1 MTFVTAA
8 LVACA
13 VAGAVGSMLV
23 GRPVRRPAPEPTAS
37 THVSGRRPLRWAIPN
52 VRRPSQ
58 MVRPASLGAWADD
71 LARALRHGSTLHT
84 ALANTLPTDTVIE
97 RRSASLRHWLGRGAT
112 VAEACDEWA
121 DELAGHADALTG
133 RRRRAGDRTELLG
146 TMAAVLAAIA
156 SLGGA
161 AAAPLDRF
169 AVTMRQRASDDLER
183 AAHSAQA
190 KMSAKVLTSVPL
202 AVLALLVLTD
212 ADVREVIT
220 STAGGSTVALGLA
233 LNTLG
238 ALWMR
243 RIAGTGEEVT
253 PC

>member
-1 MTFVTAA
+1 MSLVIAT
-8 LVACA
+8 LVACT
-13 VAGAVGSMLV
+13 VAGATTTVFL
-23 GRPVRRPAPEPTAS
+23 GRPTRLPAPENGPSARAS
-37 THVSGRRPLRWAIPN
+37 GPSW
-52 VRRPSQ
+52 VRRGIPKLRRSPRV
-58 MVRPASLGAWADD
+58 VRPASLAAWADD
-71 LARALRHGSTLHT
+71 LSRALRHGSTLHA
-84 ALANTLPTDTVIE
+84 ALAHTLPTDSVTE

-112 VAEACDEWA
+112 VAEACDEWF
-121 DELAGHADALTG
+121 DELTEDAHVRTG
-133 RRRRAGDRTELLG
+133 WRRGPGERAELLA
-146 TMAAVLAAIA
+146 TMAAVVAATA

-183 AAHSAQA
+183 DAHSAQA

-202 AVLALLVLTD
+202 AVLALLLMTD
-212 ADVREVIT
+212 ADVRAVLA
-220 STAGGSTVALGLA
+220 STTGGAVVTLGLV

-243 RIAGTGEEVT
+243 RIASSGQGT